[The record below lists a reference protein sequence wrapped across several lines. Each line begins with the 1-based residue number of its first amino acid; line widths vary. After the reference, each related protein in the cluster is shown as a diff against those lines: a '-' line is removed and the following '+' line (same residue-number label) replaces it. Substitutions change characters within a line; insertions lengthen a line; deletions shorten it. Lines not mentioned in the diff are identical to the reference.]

1 MKIYT
6 CSAISEYILWGIILF
21 TLIYAPPLLPYT
33 HLMLG
38 IFLLGIILIRFNS
51 RYFEV
56 IRESGLKTWIKL
68 MIITLIYVFIL
79 PIPMSAL
86 YDDIVDLPHYYHLFN
101 RFAVLLFMEFTCG
114 TYLLTNF
121 KERNI
126 SFLSLIK
133 LIIGIAMIQSMFA
146 CAAFVFPSVKEFFL
160 NLMIHM
166 GGTSTENEGVIL
178 NRTFGFASSM
188 LDQFGLCTGLIGGI
202 SFFLG
207 VNYETKYIFYSLFI
221 MVASL
226 LNARSGIVIY
236 VIAIS
241 LTIFFS
247 IFINHNLKMI
257 IKSFIMVFL
266 IPAIFMITVQVISIY
281 NDNTAIWLSKGVD
294 SVVEFLDTGSS
305 DKDNMAIITSDSFWE
320 LPDDLRVIIGTG
332 HSRYEAEGYNHTDC
346 GIVNDIWFVGI
357 LGVFVIYGTVLF
369 LWLKVY
375 RRGKDSLMKFIAI
388 FFSCSFCVFD
398 IKAVVIGY
406 QPGGAI
412 FFFMLFSSV
421 YYTWIHSNKV
431 RLNNGK

>member
-6 CSAISEYILWGIILF
+6 CSEISEYILWGIILF
-21 TLIYAPPLLPYT
+21 TLLYSPPPLPYT
-33 HLMLG
+33 NLILG
-38 IFLLGIILIRFNS
+38 VFLLGIILIRFNS
-51 RYFEV
+51 RYLEV
-56 IRESGLKTWIKL
+56 IRESGLKTWIRL

-114 TYLLTNF
+114 TYLLANL
-121 KERNI
+121 KEKNI

-133 LIIGIAMIQSMFA
+133 LIIGVAMVQSMFA

-166 GGTSTENEGVIL
+166 GGISTENEGVIL

-188 LDQFGLCTGLIGGI
+188 LDQFGLCTGLIGGL
-202 SFFLG
+202 SFFIG
-207 VNYETKYIFYSLFI
+207 VNYKTRYIFYSLFI

-241 LTIFFS
+241 ITIFFS

-257 IKSFIMVFL
+257 VKSVMMIFL

-281 NDNTAIWLSKGVD
+281 NDNTATWLSKGVD

-305 DKDNMAIITSDSFWE
+305 DKDNMAIITADSFWE

-346 GIVNDIWFVGI
+346 GIVNDLWFVGI

-369 LWLKVY
+369 LWQKVY
-375 RRGKDSLMKFIAI
+375 RRGKGSLIKFVAV

-412 FFFMLFSSV
+412 FFFMLFASV
-421 YYTWIHSNKV
+421 YYTWVDSNKA
-431 RLNNGK
+431 RLKNCE